1 MEEKVE
7 KEMEKVKELVEVEQ
21 EIEESDNVKG
31 FEDRVERNTRKETSD
46 GSVSIRVCMCGVW
59 KRGGGGGMRAVKEDS
74 IYLIKIIWRR
84 LNQAKRHQNQS
95 VLACE
100 TARMGEYR
108 VGETGLAWQMS
119 RPQTSGTGPGLD
131 LH

>member
-1 MEEKVE
+1 MYVWGLEK
-7 KEMEKVKELVEVEQ
+7 
-21 EIEESDNVKG
+21 
-31 FEDRVERNTRKETSD
+31 
-46 GSVSIRVCMCGVW
+46 
-59 KRGGGGGMRAVKEDS
+59 GGGGGMRAVKEDS

-108 VGETGLAWQMS
+108 VGETGLAFGW
-119 RPQTSGTGPGLD
+119 PGRCHDPRHQGLGQV
-131 LH
+131 

>member
-59 KRGGGGGMRAVKEDS
+59 KRGGGVE
-74 IYLIKIIWRR
+74 
-84 LNQAKRHQNQS
+84 
-95 VLACE
+95 
-100 TARMGEYR
+100 
-108 VGETGLAWQMS
+108 
-119 RPQTSGTGPGLD
+119 
-131 LH
+131 